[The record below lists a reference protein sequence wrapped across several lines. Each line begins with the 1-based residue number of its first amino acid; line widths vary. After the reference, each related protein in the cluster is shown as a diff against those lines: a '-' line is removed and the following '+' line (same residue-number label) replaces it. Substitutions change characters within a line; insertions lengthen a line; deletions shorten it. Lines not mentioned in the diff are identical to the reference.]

1 MRPVPPEGH
10 AVVLSRRGHSWW
22 RVVIVLAIVILPIT
36 AAASQA
42 SAATIYWS
50 GNSSV
55 GKQDVDDATGV
66 LGSGRVDS
74 VSSDCIRNWTWAAN
88 STTYFSPSSSRFIC
102 QKPLDGSGTES
113 TLVDTQCAGLGVG
126 GIYATD
132 QYVYW
137 VCMDTNSSP
146 WIGRV
151 NVDGTN
157 SAPHFSATAAPDGN
171 TGYTVTITGSDS
183 WLYVGNTGVYSS
195 ISRYHIDGSGQDTD
209 FNILNAGD
217 VRSIQ
222 VDGRHLYWAT
232 NGGSFIA
239 RAKPNGTSVN
249 KTWLASGGGLYG
261 IALTGSALYW
271 TRTDGTIRRA
281 DLDGSNAADLIT
293 GASITSSNE
302 HAQLHV
308 VGGTPRLLPLPSPVN
323 TVAPA
328 VSGTAQVGQAL
339 TADSGTWSNPPA
351 DVSGYAYRWQVS
363 DDGVNGWTNAAGPG
377 GVTATYT
384 PAAGEYAK
392 FLRVEV
398 TATNDGGDTAATSS
412 ATSAVLS
419 VAPDNTVAPAITGTV
434 QVDELLSVDSGTWQ
448 SQQLPTGY
456 AYEWQV
462 SDDGVSGWTAGAGT
476 GVATSSYIAPVAED
490 GKYLRVKVTATNDA
504 GSTEAFTAVTASV
517 DIPAPVNLTAPSIL
531 GGAGVGEVLT
541 ASVGTWNAYATQAA
555 TYQWQ
560 VSDNGSTGWT
570 AAPGD
575 GADSN
580 AYTVADADAGKYL
593 RVQLT
598 AHNRLHDT
606 VADSDAT
613 SIVLAHPDNTALP
626 TISGTAAIGQQLTAS
641 HGTWTNGDTYAYEW
655 QVSVDGSTGWAT
667 ATGSGANTASYTVAT
682 ADAGKYLRVV
692 VTASN
697 SLFET
702 DQESAAT
709 SMVPVPVPVVPTP
722 TPPAVAEPQA
732 TPPPVVVAPGI
743 SVGETFNSVN
753 LDTSTPAA
761 ASDLLKGAQVNLP
774 ASATITFVAS
784 SLPKGVRLVGGKLV
798 ADTPGTYVVRVKV
811 TRKNGKVGTRRVKIK
826 VG

>member
-1 MRPVPPEGH
+1 
-10 AVVLSRRGHSWW
+10 
-22 RVVIVLAIVILPIT
+22 
-36 AAASQA
+36 
-42 SAATIYWS
+42 
-50 GNSSV
+50 
-55 GKQDVDDATGV
+55 
-66 LGSGRVDS
+66 
-74 VSSDCIRNWTWAAN
+74 
-88 STTYFSPSSSRFIC
+88 
-102 QKPLDGSGTES
+102 
-113 TLVDTQCAGLGVG
+113 VDTQCAGLGVG

-157 SAPHFSATAAPDGN
+157 STPHFSATSVPNDD
-171 TGYTVTITGSDS
+171 TGYTVAITGSDS

-195 ISRYHIDGSGQDTD
+195 IQRYHIDGSGRDAD
-209 FNILNAGD
+209 FSIPNAGD
-217 VRSIQ
+217 IRSIQ

-232 NGGSFIA
+232 NGGGFIG

-293 GASITSSNE
+293 GTSITSSNE

-308 VGGTPRLLPLPSPVN
+308 VGGTPKLLPLPSPAN

-328 VSGTAQVGQAL
+328 VTGTAQVGQAL

-351 DVSGYAYRWQVS
+351 DAGGYAYRWQVS
-363 DDGVNGWTNAAGPG
+363 ADGVNGWTNAAGTG
-377 GVTATYT
+377 GATATYT

-398 TATNDGGDTAATSS
+398 TATNDGGDTAATST
-412 ATSAVLS
+412 ATSAVLP
-419 VAPDNTVAPAITGTV
+419 VAPNNTVVPVISGTV
-434 QVDELLSVDSGTWQ
+434 QVDEPLSVDSGTWA

-462 SDDGVSGWTAGAGT
+462 SDDGVSGWTAGAGN
-476 GVATSSYIAPVAED
+476 GVATASYTAPVAED
-490 GKYLRVKVTATNDA
+490 GKYLRARVTATNDA

-517 DIPAPVNLTAPSIL
+517 DIPAPVNLAAPSIS

-541 ASVGTWNAYATQAA
+541 ASAGTWNAYATQAA

-560 VSDNGSTGWT
+560 VSDDGATGWT

-575 GADSN
+575 GAASN
-580 AYTVADADAGKYL
+580 AYTVADADAGMYL
-593 RVQLT
+593 RVQVT
-598 AHNRLHDT
+598 AHNRLLGT

-613 SIVLAHPDNTALP
+613 SMVLAHPDNIDPP
-626 TISGTAAIGQQLTAS
+626 TIAGSSAVGQVLTAS
-641 HGTWTNGDTYAYEW
+641 PGTWSSAQAYAYEW
-655 QVSVDGSTGWAT
+655 QVSPDSSTGWAT
-667 ATGSGANTASYTVAT
+667 ASGSGANTADYTVAA

-697 SLFET
+697 SLFEA

-709 SMVPVPVPVVPTP
+709 SMVPVPLVPTP
-722 TPPAVAEPQA
+722 TPPLAPEAPSSATQA
-732 TPPPVVVAPGI
+732 TPAPVVVAPGI
-743 SVGETFNSVN
+743 TVGETFNSVN

-798 ADTPGTYVVRVKV
+798 ADKPGTYVVRVKV
-811 TRKNGKVGTRRVKIK
+811 KRTNGKVGTRRVKIT